1 MMFVPMLLLYVFLLI
16 FVVVVVV
23 VKRDFL
29 NHETLFFNYIYIPMF
44 IKETLLEVVRSEIVI
59 HLSRRWP
66 VVKFDPTALIRFV

>member
-16 FVVVVVV
+16 FVVVVV
-23 VKRDFL
+23 KRDFL
-29 NHETLFFNYIYIPMF
+29 NHETLFFNYFYIPMF